1 VRTIRKA
8 RPSLITTFVYDRDQL
23 HENLLTKQYFIEVDM
38 NHLINFNADLANKM
52 TTSPADFLPLV
63 KYIMFVKKKKK
74 KIRLLATKFI
84 ISLKTPSK
92 NVPSV
97 SYL

>member
-1 VRTIRKA
+1 VRTIRQA
-8 RPSLITTFVYDRDQL
+8 RPSLITASVYDRDQL